1 MITATKLG
9 GPTAQSEKSNS
20 IIHALK
26 RNSSVGVMNN
36 LDKMSPYLDAPIEPT
51 HGGPRN
57 YKATLD
63 TGRSAQKQRAHTML
77 KNTIEVPDA

>member
-9 GPTAQSEKSNS
+9 GPNAQSEKSHS

-36 LDKMSPYLDAPIEPT
+36 LEKMSPYLDAPIEPNN
-51 HGGPRN
+51 GVPRRN
-57 YKATLD
+57 KATLD
-63 TGRSAQKQRAHTML
+63 TSRGAEKQRAHTML
-77 KNTIEVPDA
+77 KNTIDVPDA